1 MLLNKNVEKILDS
14 YFKNNPSP
22 QNALDIFKNEWSS
35 KLPGEYAKYQAG
47 NIALFEDLRIDWAIS
62 EFGGIENKTILEL
75 GPLEGGNTY
84 MLEKHGAKSVLAIE
98 ANSRAFLK
106 CLIVKELLDLK
117 KSRFLCGN
125 FVEFLKTND
134 EKFDCCFA
142 TGVLYHLEN
151 PVELIYLLSKTSDN
165 IFMWTHY
172 YDKKIAAT
180 NPNLSIQTYTPKN
193 TEYKEFRHTLYR
205 HEYKTALEWSGFC
218 GGLNQFSNF
227 MTRDDILQCLKKF
240 GYNKIKI
247 NFEQPDHP
255 NGAAFAILAKKN

>member
-1 MLLNKNVEKILDS
+1 LKGITRKVKSGFSPLFNKNVEKILDY
-14 YFKNNPSP
+14 YFKNSPSP

-35 KLPGEYAKYQAG
+35 KLPGEYAKYHSG
-47 NIALFEDLRIDWAIS
+47 NTASFEDSRIDWAVS
-62 EFGGIENKTILEL
+62 EFGGIENKTVLEL

-142 TGVLYHLEN
+142 TGVLYHMEN
-151 PVELIYLLSKTSDN
+151 PSELIYLISKTSDN
-165 IFMWTHY
+165 VFMWTHY
-172 YDKKIAAT
+172 YDKKAATT
-180 NPNLSIQTYTPKN
+180 NPNMSNQVYTPK
-193 TEYKEFRHTLYR
+193 KH
-205 HEYKTALEWSGFC
+205 
-218 GGLNQFSNF
+218 
-227 MTRDDILQCLKKF
+227 
-240 GYNKIKI
+240 
-247 NFEQPDHP
+247 
-255 NGAAFAILAKKN
+255 